1 MRSAAGPRGS
11 GVFAGYLDA
20 WGRKGLV
27 WTGRARRLDA
37 SVKRTDGFPR
47 QIVAARIFETRS
59 ELCFM
64 WGVRCLIVF
73 FTDQRLRPRPG
84 KRDTLTYGALK
95 PLVCAGLSSGVRC
108 PPRRAPPAEDLHRRE
123 PPVRAAMPAVAR
135 GYFFEAIEATRLP
148 ASTPGPWTR
157 AYAGQLDAL
166 IACSM
171 QNSLFREIVMTPF
184 DFWPVAG

>member
-1 MRSAAGPRGS
+1 MCSCAAMRSAAGPRGS

-95 PLVCAGLSSGVRC
+95 PLVCAGLSSDVGRAKMPTSSRTSLGTCIAESRRC
-108 PPRRAPPAEDLHRRE
+108 VQRC
-123 PPVRAAMPAVAR
+123 
-135 GYFFEAIEATRLP
+135 RL
-148 ASTPGPWTR
+148 
-157 AYAGQLDAL
+157 
-166 IACSM
+166 
-171 QNSLFREIVMTPF
+171 
-184 DFWPVAG
+184 